1 MDVIIQNILP
11 LTPQILGFELIQKD
25 GSALPAFTAGS
36 HVDVFLENGLIRQ
49 YSLANCSSETHRYL
63 IGVLQDEH
71 SRGGSSFIHANFKVG
86 DTLKISEPRNLFPIQ
101 AATQKAK
108 LFAGGIGITPIYAM
122 AHELK
127 AKNIPFEL
135 HYFARSSTALAF
147 ADQLQQQFDGQVF
160 FHVDDAP
167 ESKAD
172 MQQILAEPAEA
183 HHLYVCGPNGFMD
196 FIIQS
201 AEKNAWYSAQIH
213 KEHFVAVAQDTTDD
227 GEFSIEIKSTGQR
240 IAVAADQTAV
250 QALEDSGFCIP
261 VSCEQGICG
270 TCLTNVL
277 EGEPE
282 HRDMFLTEEEQ
293 AMNNQFT
300 PCCSRSKTK
309 VLVLDL

>member
-11 LTPQILGFELIQKD
+11 LTPQILGFELSLQD
-25 GSALPAFTAGS
+25 GSDLPSFSAGS
-36 HVDVFLENGLIRQ
+36 HIDVFLDNGLVRQ
-49 YSLANCSSETHRYL
+49 YSLANCSTERHRYL
-63 IGVLQDEH
+63 IGVLHDES
-71 SRGGSSFIHANFKVG
+71 SRGGSRYIHSNFKVG
-86 DTLKISEPRNLFPIQ
+86 DTLKISEPRNLFPIH
-101 AATQKAK
+101 ANTQTAK

-127 AKNIPFEL
+127 AKGIPFEL

-147 ADQLQQQFDGQVF
+147 ASQLQHLFDAQVF
-160 FHVDDAP
+160 FHVDDEV
-167 ESKAD
+167 ESEAD
-172 MQQILAEPAEA
+172 IQKILAEPTDS

-201 AEKNAWYSAQIH
+201 AEKNAWHNAQIH
-213 KEHFVAVAQDTTDD
+213 KEHFVAIAQDSAND

-240 IAVAADQTAV
+240 ITVAPDQTAL
-250 QALEDSGFCIP
+250 QALENSGFCIP

-300 PCCSRSKTK
+300 PCCSRSKSK

>member
-11 LTPQILGFELIQKD
+11 LTPQILGFELMQKD

-36 HVDVFLENGLIRQ
+36 HVDVFLGNGLIRQ

-127 AKNIPFEL
+127 AKHIPFEL

-160 FHVDDAP
+160 FHVDDAS

-172 MQQILAEPAEA
+172 MQQILAEPAES

-201 AEKNAWYSAQIH
+201 AEKNAWHSTQIH
-213 KEHFVAVAQDTTDD
+213 KEHFVVVAQDATDN

>member
-127 AKNIPFEL
+127 AKHIPFEL

-172 MQQILAEPAEA
+172 MQQILVEPAES

>member
-11 LTPQILGFELIQKD
+11 LTSQILGFELIQKD
-25 GSALPAFTAGS
+25 GYALPAFTAGS

-147 ADQLQQQFDGQVF
+147 AEQLQQQFDGQVF

-172 MQQILAEPAEA
+172 MQQILAKPAES

-201 AEKNAWYSAQIH
+201 AEKNAWHSTQIH
-213 KEHFVAVAQDTTDD
+213 KEHFVVVAQDATDN

>member
-127 AKNIPFEL
+127 AKNIAFEL

-213 KEHFVAVAQDTTDD
+213 KEHFVAVAQDATDD